1 MTGPIAGRRS
11 AGREGDSAERH
22 RLELVKDVLARALIA
37 ADINPGFSTVTS
49 IRVVAAGL
57 IPNDAL
63 ALSVIGQARDV
74 VQGTA
79 ERLYDEPLHVAE
91 QRYTNAT
98 VRILQAAVW
107 GWSGANAG

>member
-1 MTGPIAGRRS
+1 MTGPPADGS
-11 AGREGDSAERH
+11 AAAEWH

-37 ADINPGFSTVTS
+37 ADVNPGFSTVTS
-49 IRVVAAGL
+49 IRTVAASL

-63 ALSVIGQARDV
+63 ALSVIGQAREV

-79 ERLYDEPLHVAE
+79 ERLYDEPLHIAE

-98 VRILQAAVW
+98 LRILQAAVW
-107 GWSGANAG
+107 RSSGG

>member
-1 MTGPIAGRRS
+1 MPAPT
-11 AGREGDSAERH
+11 D
-22 RLELVKDVLARALIA
+22 LVKDVLARALIA
-37 ADINPGFSTVTS
+37 ADINPGFSTLAS
-49 IRVVAAGL
+49 IRTVAAGL

-63 ALSVIGQARDV
+63 ALSVIGQARDI

-98 VRILQAAVW
+98 LRILQAAVW
-107 GWSGANAG
+107 RTSEA